1 MPYVKSI
8 PINSTVNRSIAYI
21 LNPEKTDDL
30 VYTTAL
36 NCMANAKDAYN
47 DMKMVYEY
55 FSGKKY
61 NATPPIDGKGSV
73 KAIHYIQS
81 FDPNENITPE
91 QAHRIAKAFARKTF
105 DDDCQIVIA
114 THLDKGHLHNHF
126 ILNSYSVSGKK
137 FYDNQTTLKKVR
149 EYSDRVCLAFD
160 IQPIKENRGQSR
172 NIAYNEW
179 EHKKRGTSWKQKIR
193 LDIDRLIGS
202 VKSIDELLCEL
213 ELMGYSIK
221 RGKYISVKAAGQQ
234 RFVRTKTLGEDYTAE
249 SLISRIRWRD
259 VGAGITL
266 NVEPA
271 PLRSHYIRTID
282 EVTQLAAMGKKV
294 QRKRDRNAP
303 YSPANDMDIYK
314 LSAQLTIIN
323 RDNIHSIGEL
333 EGKIENLKAKYETA
347 RKELNQLTAKQ
358 DSVDSLIEQ
367 AERYFEL
374 ADKSQLTLSEKLKLN
389 ICRQAI
395 NGSNIQNRTDL
406 ERIKSIKQE
415 TDKKIAALK
424 ANFENCKH
432 LYEVYADIAHTY
444 YDISN
449 GDYISHFMAE
459 EQQKRVHE
467 DSQKKY
473 NLLKSRFPL

>member
-1 MPYVKSI
+1 MNI
-8 PINSTVNRSIAYI
+8 FRA
-21 LNPEKTDDL
+21 
-30 VYTTAL
+30 
-36 NCMANAKDAYN
+36 
-47 DMKMVYEY
+47 
-55 FSGKKY
+55 KKY
-61 NATPPIDGKGSV
+61 NAPPPIDGKGSV

-105 DDDCQIVIA
+105 GDDCQIVIA

-160 IQPIKENRGQSR
+160 IQPIKENRGQSK

-179 EHKKRGTSWKQKIR
+179 KHKKRGTSWKQKIR
-193 LDIDRLIGS
+193 LDIDRLVGS
-202 VKSIDELLCEL
+202 VKNIDELLCEL

-221 RGKYISVKAAGQQ
+221 RGKYISIKAEEQQ

-259 VGAGITL
+259 VGADVTL
-266 NVEPA
+266 NGGPA
-271 PLRSHYIRTID
+271 PIRSDYIKTID
-282 EVTQLAAMGKKV
+282 EVTQLAAMGKKA
-294 QRKRDRNAP
+294 QRKRDSNAP

-333 EGKIENLKAKYETA
+333 EGKIENLKAEYETA

-358 DSVDSLIEQ
+358 DNMDSLIEQ
-367 AERYFEL
+367 AEHYFEL
-374 ADKSQLTLSEKLKLN
+374 ADKPKLTLSEKLKLN
-389 ICRQAI
+389 ICRQTI
-395 NGSNIQNRTDL
+395 NGSTIQSRADL
-406 ERIKSIKQE
+406 ERIKSVKQE
-415 TDKKIAALK
+415 TDKKIEALK
-424 ANFENCKH
+424 YSFENCKQ

-444 YDISN
+444 YDISS
-449 GDYISHFMAE
+449 GDYILRLVAE
-459 EQQKRVHE
+459 EQQKRE
-467 DSQKKY
+467 RKAQQNKK
-473 NLLKSRFPL
+473 NKSI

>member
-1 MPYVKSI
+1 MNI
-8 PINSTVNRSIAYI
+8 FR
-21 LNPEKTDDL
+21 
-30 VYTTAL
+30 
-36 NCMANAKDAYN
+36 AKN
-47 DMKMVYEY
+47 I
-55 FSGKKY
+55 
-61 NATPPIDGKGSV
+61 TPLRR
-73 KAIHYIQS
+73 YIQS

-105 DDDCQIVIA
+105 GDDCQIVIA

-160 IQPIKENRGQSR
+160 IQPIKENRGQSK

-179 EHKKRGTSWKQKIR
+179 KHKKRGTSWKQKIR
-193 LDIDRLIGS
+193 LDIDRLVGS
-202 VKSIDELLCEL
+202 VKNIDELLCEL

-221 RGKYISVKAAGQQ
+221 RGKYISIKAEEQQ

-259 VGAGITL
+259 VGADVTL
-266 NVEPA
+266 NGGPA
-271 PLRSHYIRTID
+271 PIRSDYIKTID
-282 EVTQLAAMGKKV
+282 EVTQLAAMGKKA
-294 QRKRDRNAP
+294 QRKRDSNAP

-333 EGKIENLKAKYETA
+333 EGKIENLKAEYETA

-358 DSVDSLIEQ
+358 DNMDSLIEQ
-367 AERYFEL
+367 AEHYFEL
-374 ADKSQLTLSEKLKLN
+374 ADKPKLTLSEKLKLN
-389 ICRQAI
+389 ICRQTI
-395 NGSNIQNRTDL
+395 NGSTIQSRADL
-406 ERIKSIKQE
+406 ERIKSVKQE
-415 TDKKIAALK
+415 TDKKIEALK
-424 ANFENCKH
+424 YSFENCKQ

-444 YDISN
+444 YDISS
-449 GDYISHFMAE
+449 GDYILRLVAE
-459 EQQKRVHE
+459 EQQKRE
-467 DSQKKY
+467 RKAQQNKK
-473 NLLKSRFPL
+473 NKSI

>member
-8 PINSTVNRSIAYI
+8 PIHSTVNRSIAYI
-21 LNPEKTDDL
+21 LNPEKTEDM

-61 NATPPIDGKGSV
+61 NAPPPIDGKGSV

-105 DDDCQIVIA
+105 GDDCQIVIA

-160 IQPIKENRGQSR
+160 IQPIKENRGQSK

-179 EHKKRGTSWKQKIR
+179 KHKKRGTSWKQKIR
-193 LDIDRLIGS
+193 LDIDRLVGS
-202 VKSIDELLCEL
+202 VKNIDELLCEL

-221 RGKYISVKAAGQQ
+221 RGKYISIKAEEQQ

-259 VGAGITL
+259 VGADVTL
-266 NVEPA
+266 NGGPA
-271 PLRSHYIRTID
+271 PIRSDYIKTID
-282 EVTQLAAMGKKV
+282 EVTQLAAMGKKA
-294 QRKRDRNAP
+294 QRKRDSNAP

-333 EGKIENLKAKYETA
+333 EGKIENL
-347 RKELNQLTAKQ
+347 
-358 DSVDSLIEQ
+358 
-367 AERYFEL
+367 
-374 ADKSQLTLSEKLKLN
+374 
-389 ICRQAI
+389 
-395 NGSNIQNRTDL
+395 
-406 ERIKSIKQE
+406 
-415 TDKKIAALK
+415 
-424 ANFENCKH
+424 
-432 LYEVYADIAHTY
+432 
-444 YDISN
+444 
-449 GDYISHFMAE
+449 
-459 EQQKRVHE
+459 
-467 DSQKKY
+467 
-473 NLLKSRFPL
+473 

>member
-8 PINSTVNRSIAYI
+8 PIHSTVNRSIAYI
-21 LNPEKTDDL
+21 LNPEKTEDM

-61 NATPPIDGKGSV
+61 NAPPPIDGKGSV

-105 DDDCQIVIA
+105 GDDCQIIIA

-137 FYDNQTTLKKVR
+137 FYDNQTTLKRVR

-160 IQPIKENRGQSR
+160 IQPIKENRGQ
-172 NIAYNEW
+172 
-179 EHKKRGTSWKQKIR
+179 
-193 LDIDRLIGS
+193 
-202 VKSIDELLCEL
+202 
-213 ELMGYSIK
+213 
-221 RGKYISVKAAGQQ
+221 
-234 RFVRTKTLGEDYTAE
+234 
-249 SLISRIRWRD
+249 
-259 VGAGITL
+259 
-266 NVEPA
+266 
-271 PLRSHYIRTID
+271 
-282 EVTQLAAMGKKV
+282 
-294 QRKRDRNAP
+294 RKRDSNAP

-333 EGKIENLKAKYETA
+333 EGKIENLKAEYEKA

-358 DSVDSLIEQ
+358 DSMDSLIEQ

-374 ADKSQLTLSEKLKLN
+374 ADKPQLTLSEKLKLN

-395 NGSNIQNRTDL
+395 NGSNIQSRADL
-406 ERIKSIKQE
+406 ERIKSVKQE
-415 TDKKIAALK
+415 TDIKIAVLK
-424 ANFENCKH
+424 TNFENCKQ
-432 LYEVYADIAHTY
+432 LYEMYANIADTY
-444 YDISN
+444 YEISN
-449 GDYISHFMAE
+449 GDYISRLVAE
-459 EQQKRVHE
+459 ERQNHE
-467 DSQKKY
+467 RNEHQNGK
-473 NLLKSRFPL
+473 NKSI

>member
-8 PINSTVNRSIAYI
+8 PIHSTVNRSIAYI
-21 LNPEKTDDL
+21 LNPEKTEDM

-61 NATPPIDGKGSV
+61 NAPPPIDGKGSV

-105 DDDCQIVIA
+105 GDDCQIVIA

-160 IQPIKENRGQSR
+160 IQPIKENRGQSK

-179 EHKKRGTSWKQKIR
+179 KHKKRGTSWKQKIR
-193 LDIDRLIGS
+193 LDIDRLVGS
-202 VKSIDELLCEL
+202 VKNIDELLCEL

-221 RGKYISVKAAGQQ
+221 RGKYISIKAEEQQ

-259 VGAGITL
+259 VGADVTL
-266 NVEPA
+266 NGGPA
-271 PLRSHYIRTID
+271 PIRSDYIKTID
-282 EVTQLAAMGKKV
+282 EVTQLAAMGKKA
-294 QRKRDRNAP
+294 QRKRDSNAP

-333 EGKIENLKAKYETA
+333 EGKIENLKAEYETA

-358 DSVDSLIEQ
+358 DNMDSLIEQ
-367 AERYFEL
+367 AEHYFEL
-374 ADKSQLTLSEKLKLN
+374 ADKPKLTLSEKLKLN
-389 ICRQAI
+389 ICRQTI
-395 NGSNIQNRTDL
+395 NGSTIQSRADL
-406 ERIKSIKQE
+406 ESIKSVKQE
-415 TDKKIAALK
+415 TDKKIEALK
-424 ANFENCKH
+424 YSFENCKQ

-444 YDISN
+444 YDISS
-449 GDYISHFMAE
+449 GDYILRLVAE
-459 EQQKRVHE
+459 EQQKRE
-467 DSQKKY
+467 RKAQQNKK
-473 NLLKSRFPL
+473 NKSI